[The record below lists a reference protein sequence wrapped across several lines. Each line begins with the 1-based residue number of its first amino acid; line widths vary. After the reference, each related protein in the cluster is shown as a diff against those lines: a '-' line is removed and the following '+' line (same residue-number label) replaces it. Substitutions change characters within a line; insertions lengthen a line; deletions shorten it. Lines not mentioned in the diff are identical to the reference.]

1 MWFLRLL
8 VAAVVV
14 TYSIPGSAFQVD
26 TLSKVIAKDNESL
39 VVTGDAERE
48 YLYTTLSRVYVDSA
62 GDIQETL
69 LSPDDVENWPLIVEP
84 GEIILDRGDDV
95 RVKINRNGQQLAEDT
110 VLGLS
115 FIPEN
120 VKKNEQKGSGLQMS
134 VGYKT
139 WLFIPGTSQLRGKVS
154 AYRNGDKI
162 FISNSTNKILRIVIN
177 SDKTENG
184 FFMSLPGT
192 KKEFVSIR
200 GEEVIDFYLVD
211 KSGKI
216 KEIKL

>member
-62 GDIQETL
+62 GNIQETL

-139 WLFIPGTSQLRGKVS
+139 WLFIPGTS
-154 AYRNGDKI
+154 
-162 FISNSTNKILRIVIN
+162 
-177 SDKTENG
+177 
-184 FFMSLPGT
+184 
-192 KKEFVSIR
+192 
-200 GEEVIDFYLVD
+200 
-211 KSGKI
+211 
-216 KEIKL
+216 